1 MHLSSS
7 SPFDVR
13 DPRFVDG
20 LFPHE
25 SVEQIW
31 TGGRWCEGPA
41 WFPAHGTLV
50 WSDIP
55 GNRMLRWDE
64 RNNTVGE
71 FRKPSNNT
79 NGNTVDRQGRL
90 ISCEHLSRTVTRTE
104 HDGSITVLADRWMG
118 KRLNSPN
125 DAVVHSDGA
134 IWFTDPDYG
143 IMSEYEGQRAE
154 SEIGACHVYR
164 IDPHSGAVERV
175 ADDFD
180 KPNGLAF
187 SPDESILYIAD
198 TGASH
203 HPGGPRHIR
212 KFAVSGSTLRDQGVF
227 AVCDNGLFD
236 GFRVDVKGRLWSSAA
251 DGVHVFHPDG
261 TLLGKIRIPEI
272 VANVCFG
279 GLKRNRLLICAT
291 SSLYSVYLNT
301 TGAV

>member
-104 HDGSITVLADRWMG
+104 HDGAITVLADRWMG

>member
-104 HDGSITVLADRWMG
+104 HDGAITVLADRWMG

-164 IDPHSGAVERV
+164 IDPHSGTVERV

>member
-175 ADDFD
+175 TDDFD

>member
-1 MHLSSS
+1 
-7 SPFDVR
+7 
-13 DPRFVDG
+13 
-20 LFPHE
+20 
-25 SVEQIW
+25 
-31 TGGRWCEGPA
+31 
-41 WFPAHGTLV
+41 
-50 WSDIP
+50 
-55 GNRMLRWDE
+55 
-64 RNNTVGE
+64 
-71 FRKPSNNT
+71 
-79 NGNTVDRQGRL
+79 L

-104 HDGSITVLADRWMG
+104 HDGSITVLADKWMG

-143 IMSEYEGQRAE
+143 IMSEYEGQRAQ
-154 SEIGACHVYR
+154 SEIGACYVYR

-212 KFAVSGSTLRDQGVF
+212 KFAVQGSTLRDQGVF

-236 GFRVDVKGRLWSSAA
+236 GFRIDVKGRLWSSAA

-291 SSLYSVYLNT
+291 SSLYSVYVNT

>member
-104 HDGSITVLADRWMG
+104 HDGAITVLADRWMG

-236 GFRVDVKGRLWSSAA
+236 GFRMDVKGRLWSSAA

>member
-104 HDGSITVLADRWMG
+104 HDGSITVLADKWMG

-187 SPDESILYIAD
+187 SPDESMLYVAD

-212 KFAVSGSTLRDQGVF
+212 KFAVSGGTLRDQGVF

-236 GFRVDVKGRLWSSAA
+236 GFRIDVKGRLWSSAA

>member
-25 SVEQIW
+25 SVEKIW

-104 HDGSITVLADRWMG
+104 HDGAITVLADKWMG

-125 DAVVHSDGA
+125 DAVVHSNGA

>member
-104 HDGSITVLADRWMG
+104 HDGAITVLADRWMG

-203 HPGGPRHIR
+203 RPGGPRHIR

>member
-41 WFPAHGTLV
+41 WFAAHGTLV

-104 HDGSITVLADRWMG
+104 HDGAITVLADRWMD

-164 IDPHSGAVERV
+164 IDPHNGAVERV

-187 SPDESILYIAD
+187 SPDESIFYIAD

>member
-1 MHLSSS
+1 MHLSDS

-25 SVEQIW
+25 SVEKIW

-71 FRKPSNNT
+71 FRNPSHNT
-79 NGNTVDRQGRL
+79 NGNTIDRQGRL
-90 ISCEHLSRTVTRTE
+90 ISCEHFSRTVTRTE
-104 HDGSITVLADRWMG
+104 HDGSRTVLAHSWLG

-125 DAVVHSDGA
+125 DVVVHSDGA

-175 ADDFD
+175 ADDFE

-212 KFAVSGSTLRDQGVF
+212 KFAVNGSTLRDMGVF

-279 GLKRNRLLICAT
+279 GEKRNRLLICAT

-301 TGAV
+301 TGAI

>member
-25 SVEQIW
+25 SVEKIW

-71 FRKPSNNT
+71 FRKPSHNT

-90 ISCEHLSRTVTRTE
+90 ISCEHLSRTVARTE
-104 HDGSITVLADRWMG
+104 HDGSITVLADKWMG

-143 IMSEYEGQRAE
+143 IMSEYEGERAQ
-154 SEIGACHVYR
+154 SEIGACYVYR

-212 KFAVSGSTLRDQGVF
+212 KFAVHGSTLRDQGVF
-227 AVCDNGLFD
+227 TVCDNGLFD

-291 SSLYSVYLNT
+291 SSLYSVYVNT

>member
-1 MHLSSS
+1 MQLSSS

-25 SVEQIW
+25 SVEKIW

-71 FRKPSNNT
+71 FRKPSHNT

-104 HDGSITVLADRWMG
+104 HDGSITVLADKWMG

-154 SEIGACHVYR
+154 SETGACHVYR

-187 SPDESILYIAD
+187 SPDESILYVAD

>member
-13 DPRFVDG
+13 DPRFVEG

-104 HDGSITVLADRWMG
+104 HDGAITVLADRWMG